1 MPSPVLAPLT
11 LADDERVTLAQWI
24 RRPKTAQALALRAR
38 IILACAEPEA
48 SITGVA
54 QALNVTRPTVGKWR
68 RRFVERRLE
77 GLLDEPRPGAPRS
90 VGDDDVEEVIR
101 LTLETTPEDATH
113 WSTRR
118 MARRVDLSPHTIMR
132 IWHAF
137 GLQPH
142 RVETFKLSKDPQFID
157 KVRDIVGLYLDPP
170 AHALV
175 LCVDEKTQV
184 QALDHTA
191 PLLPLRPGQP
201 ERRTHDYTRHGTTSL
216 FAAYETRTGAAIGE
230 CFPRHRSVE
239 FRKFLDR
246 IDDSVPLE
254 FDVHLILDNAS
265 THKTDLIKRWFAKR
279 PRFHVHFTP
288 TSSSWINL
296 VERLFSELRTQ
307 HLDRSIHRS
316 VEALEATLY
325 KALAQRNVNPKPFV
339 WTKTADEILASVKRF
354 CQRISQSGH

>member
-1 MPSPVLAPLT
+1 MPSPILVPLT
-11 LADDERVTLAQWI
+11 LTDDEQITLTQWA

-38 IILACAEPEA
+38 IILACAQPGT
-48 SITGVA
+48 SVTGVA
-54 QALNVTRPTVGKWR
+54 KDLSVTRPTVGKWR
-68 RRFVERRLE
+68 QRFVARRLE
-77 GLLDEPRPGAPRS
+77 GLLDEPRPGAPRT
-90 VGDDDVEEVIR
+90 VGDAEVEEVIR

-118 MARRVDLSPHTIMR
+118 MARRVALSPHTVMR

-142 RVETFKLSKDPQFID
+142 RVETFKLSKDPQFIE

-216 FAAYETRTGAAIGE
+216 FAAYETRTGTAIGE

-239 FRKFLDR
+239 FRKFLDC
-246 IDDSVPLE
+246 IDDSVPGEL
-254 FDVHLILDNAS
+254 DVHLILDNAS
-265 THKTDLIKRWFAKR
+265 THKTDLIKRWLAKR

-307 HLDRSIHRS
+307 HLDRGIHRS

-325 KALAQRNVNPKPFV
+325 KALAQRNANPKPFV

>member
-1 MPSPVLAPLT
+1 MPSPVLTPLT
-11 LADDERVTLAQWI
+11 LADDERATLDRWL

-38 IILACAEPEA
+38 IILACAAPAA
-48 SITGVA
+48 SVTGVA
-54 QALNVTRPTVGKWR
+54 TALKVTRPTVGKWR
-68 RRFVERRLE
+68 QRFVEQRLE
-77 GLLDEPRPGAPRS
+77 GLLDEPRSGAPRS
-90 VGDDDVEEVIR
+90 VGDDEVDEVIR

-142 RVETFKLSKDPQFID
+142 RVETFKLSKDPQFIE
-157 KVRDIVGLYLDPP
+157 KVRDIAGLYLDPP

-201 ERRTHDYTRHGTTSL
+201 ERRTHDYDRYGTTSL
-216 FAAYETRTGAAIGE
+216 FAAYETRTGAAVGE

-246 IDDSVPLE
+246 IDEVVPHAL
-254 FDVHLILDNAS
+254 DVHLILDNAS
-265 THKTDLIKRWFAKR
+265 THKTDLIKRWLAKR

-296 VERLFSELRTQ
+296 VERLFSELSTR
-307 HLDRSIHRS
+307 HLDRGIHRS

-325 KALAQRNVNPKPFV
+325 KALSQRNANPKPFV

-354 CQRISQSGH
+354 CQRTFQSGH